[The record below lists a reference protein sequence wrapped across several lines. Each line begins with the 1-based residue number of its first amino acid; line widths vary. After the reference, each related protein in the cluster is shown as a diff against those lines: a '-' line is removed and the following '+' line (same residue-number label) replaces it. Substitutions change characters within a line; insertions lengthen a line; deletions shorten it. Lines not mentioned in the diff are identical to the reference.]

1 MSLTQVQ
8 ESGLKLAEVVQF
20 HSTTEPWKKLHVDD
34 RLSKFHVKFW
44 GKNMDDEEREWL
56 DLKTQSRDDSTDD
69 DVIVDDGD
77 DKDTDN
83 GDDEDTGDTDSD
95 SDADDELI
103 PGCYELDISPNPVS
117 AVPKIWIRADYIR
130 VYKFVESRYDL
141 CYARH
146 DAQAVVITGPPGIG
160 EYDCLYFQDALL
172 PLSIKARLCGYCMH
186 YVGAVPKGNR
196 SYGAM
201 ELPVLFSLMT
211 VSTKWLRIFKTMSL
225 RSSCGPLLI
234 LTRPPKAS
242 HQFLSRIAPVF
253 SSIMLLLRISSA
265 GNVSIKMWR
274 MSPW

>member
-20 HSTTEPWKKLHVDD
+20 HSTTEPWKKLDVDD
-34 RLSKFHVKFW
+34 RLSKFHAKFW

-83 GDDEDTGDTDSD
+83 GDDEDTGNTDSD

-130 VYKFVESRYDL
+130 VYRFVESRYDL

-146 DAQAVVITGPPGIG
+146 DAQAVVITGLPGIG
-160 EYDCLYFQDALL
+160 E
-172 PLSIKARLCGYCMH
+172 
-186 YVGAVPKGNR
+186 
-196 SYGAM
+196 
-201 ELPVLFSLMT
+201 
-211 VSTKWLRIFKTMSL
+211 
-225 RSSCGPLLI
+225 
-234 LTRPPKAS
+234 
-242 HQFLSRIAPVF
+242 
-253 SSIMLLLRISSA
+253 
-265 GNVSIKMWR
+265 
-274 MSPW
+274 